1 MSGERIDS
9 LNAGIAAFKKEFEPS
24 SKISQSVELAIINS
38 NSNGQGIQNFVN
50 MDKFAPSPFKAEG
63 ETMMGEGINLALR
76 KIDNYQNNY

>member
-1 MSGERIDS
+1 M
-9 LNAGIAAFKKEFEPS
+9 
-24 SKISQSVELAIINS
+24 ELAIINS